1 MGGIGMGGQPAR
13 LFKALTTTGMRAQ
26 IKHLTKAASNI
37 QRPTRGDNVFIFSTP
52 RSGST
57 WLMELILSQPGFRA
71 CDQPMDI
78 RNPYVQRH
86 LGISTWTD
94 LYQKDAEDRLKPYLQ
109 DICDGRLRGLTT
121 LWNHHRFLSRRLV
134 FKIQNGWQD
143 RVGWMR
149 DALGGRIV
157 FLLRHPIAV
166 TISRKQLPRLEAF
179 VESDYASYF
188 DDDIK
193 KLAANIIDTGSF
205 FEKGILH
212 WCFETAIPLRAVESD
227 WTVLTYEQM
236 VMDPETALSVLS
248 ERTNLPDL
256 AAMLEQV
263 ALPSRTTGKSNA
275 ETQSLVASSDRE
287 RLISKWRKQ
296 VSSDE
301 ERIAFE
307 IIETFGIDIY
317 KAGRDMPVDDI
328 MLRSDHAQPTPSV
341 VGH

>member
-1 MGGIGMGGQPAR
+1 MAGMSMMGQPAR
-13 LFKALTTTGMRAQ
+13 LFKALTTPGMRAQ
-26 IKHLTKAASNI
+26 IKHLTKSASNL
-37 QRPTRGDNVFIFSTP
+37 QRPTNGDNVFLFSTP

-86 LGISTWTD
+86 LGISGWTE
-94 LYQKDAEDRLKPYLQ
+94 LYQKDAEERLKPYLQ

-121 LWNHHRFLSRRLV
+121 LWNHHRFLSKRLV
-134 FKIQNGWQD
+134 FKIQNGWQE

-149 DALGGRIV
+149 DALGGRV
-157 FLLRHPIAV
+157 VLLLRHPIAV
-166 TISRKQLPRLEAF
+166 TVSRKQLPRLETF
-179 VESDYASYF
+179 VESDYALRF
-188 DDDIK
+188 DNDIK
-193 KLAANIIDTGSF
+193 KLAAKIIDTGSF

-212 WCFETAIPLRAVESD
+212 WCFENAVPLQSIESD
-227 WTVLTYEQM
+227 WTVLTYEQI
-236 VMDPETALSVLS
+236 VVDPETALGVLS
-248 ERTNLPDL
+248 SRLKLPDP
-256 AAMLEQV
+256 AAMMKQI
-263 ALPSRTTGKSNA
+263 ALPSRTTGKSNV

-296 VSSDE
+296 VSSDQ

-307 IIETFGIDIY
+307 ITDAFGIDIY

-328 MLRSDHAQPTPSV
+328 LFRPDHALPAPKFAE
-341 VGH
+341 H